1 MNKETEIIK
10 KIIDILPKSELLQ
23 NKFFESDAE
32 IINYNNKKLLFSIDE
47 FSQEDFFS
55 DDYPYELGKNV
66 SIATISDILASG
78 GRPLFYAH
86 SLTIDNEK
94 WDSKF
99 IEAFTQG
106 IAVVLKEAM
115 AGFIGGDLGISKLWK
130 YTGVVIGE
138 TENPITRIG
147 AAEGN
152 LIFMTGKL
160 GTGNIEA
167 AKMLYLNN
175 NPLVN
180 NLSLPKLKL
189 NLRYKESK
197 FINKYATSCID
208 SSDGVLSAINT
219 ISDLNNVGFEI
230 TKLPYSEEGIKFCEL
245 ISKPKCLLF
254 MGECG
259 EYELVFTIKE
269 EAKDTFIQKA
279 KSNQL
284 SFTQIG
290 VIQNKHQKL
299 LQTEDDHIDFIKYEI
314 RARDYNNISEY
325 LSELINYVKNNKK

>member
-1 MNKETEIIK
+1 MNKETEIIE
-10 KIIDILPKSELLQ
+10 KILDILPKSKLLQ
-23 NKFFESDAE
+23 NNFFESDAE
-32 IINYNNKKLLFSIDE
+32 IVNYNNKKLLFSIDE

-86 SLTIDNEK
+86 SLTIDNKK
-94 WDSKF
+94 WDNNF
-99 IEAFTQG
+99 IKSFTEG
-106 IAVVLKEAM
+106 VAVVLKEAM
-115 AGFIGGDLGISKLWK
+115 AGFIGGDLGRSKLWK

-138 TENPITRIG
+138 AENPITRIG
-147 AAEGN
+147 AEEGN
-152 LIFMTGKL
+152 LIYMTGKL
-160 GTGNIEA
+160 GSGNIEA
-167 AKMLYLNN
+167 AKKLYLNN
-175 NPLVN
+175 NFPGN
-180 NLSLPKLKL
+180 NLSLPRLKL

-230 TKLPYSEEGIKFCEL
+230 TKLPYSEEGVKLCKL

-259 EYELVFTIKE
+259 EYELIFTIKKE
-269 EAKDTFIQKA
+269 CKDTFIREA
-279 KSNQL
+279 NSSQL
-284 SFTQIG
+284 SYTQIG

-299 LQTEDDHIDFIKYEI
+299 LQTEDDHIDFIKYKV

-325 LSELINYVKNNKK
+325 LSELINYVENNRK

>member
-1 MNKETEIIK
+1 MNKEIEIIK
-10 KIIDILPKSELLQ
+10 KIINILPKSEYLQ

-32 IINYNNKKLLFSIDE
+32 IVNYHNKKLLFSVDE
-47 FSQEDFFS
+47 FSQEDFFN
-55 DDYPYELGKNV
+55 DNNPYELGKNV
-66 SIATISDILASG
+66 TIATISDVLASG
-78 GRPLFYAH
+78 GTPLFYAH
-86 SLTIDNEK
+86 SLTIDSEK

-106 IAVVLKEAM
+106 IAIVLKEAM

-138 TENPITRIG
+138 AENPITRIG

-152 LIFMTGKL
+152 LIYMTGQL
-160 GTGNIEA
+160 GAGNIEA
-167 AKMLYLNN
+167 AKKLYLNN
-175 NPLVN
+175 NVKGN
-180 NLSLPKLKL
+180 NLTLPSLKL
-189 NLRYKESK
+189 NLRYKESR

-219 ISDLNNVGFEI
+219 ISDLNNVGFKI

-269 EAKDTFIQKA
+269 ESNDSFIQEA
-279 KSNQL
+279 NNNQL

-290 VIQNKHQKL
+290 TIQIKNQKL
-299 LQTEDDHIDFIKYEI
+299 LQTEDDYIDLAKYKI
-314 RARDYNNISEY
+314 SARDYNNISEY
-325 LSELINYVKNNKK
+325 LTELINYVRNHKK

>member
-1 MNKETEIIK
+1 MNKEMEIIE
-10 KIIDILPKSELLQ
+10 KILDILPKSECLQ

-32 IINYNNKKLLFSIDE
+32 ILNYNNNKLLFSIDE

-55 DDYPYELGKNV
+55 DDNPYELGKNV

-78 GRPLFYAH
+78 GKPLFYAH

-106 IAVVLKEAM
+106 IAIILKEAM

-138 TENPITRIG
+138 AKNPITRIG

-152 LIFMTGKL
+152 LIYMTGNI
-160 GTGNIEA
+160 GAGNIEA

-175 NPLVN
+175 NPLAN
-180 NLSLPKLKL
+180 NITLPRLKL

-197 FINKYATSCID
+197 FINEYATSCID

-219 ISDLNNVGFEI
+219 ISGLNNVGFKI
-230 TKLPYSEEGIKFCEL
+230 TKLPYSEEGIKFSEL

-259 EYELVFTIKE
+259 EYELVFTIKKE
-269 EAKDTFIQKA
+269 SKDTFIREA
-279 KSNQL
+279 NNNQL
-284 SFTQIG
+284 TFTQIG

-299 LQTEDDHIDFIKYEI
+299 LQTEDDHIDFIKYKL

-325 LSELINYVKNNKK
+325 LFELINYVKNNRK